1 MWQNTPIPNART
13 PDDEKPTLDRW
24 ARMQDTVPWLRFETQ
39 GATADPAVLTEA
51 VGDADAPKSS
61 RLGLRNLRRV
71 MQMLIPVAEKPGEDY
86 TLLGELF
93 TNVIAQWG
101 RYNAHVAASVG
112 GAETFERYGTGERFQ
127 PLPEA
132 TQRNAMRYL
141 EENAFEVPSWLIDR
155 AVLRRVEQEGVV
167 NRVRAAQANVL
178 NSLLSTQRLNRLVDY
193 EALVRPGEPLYTLPE
208 MLADLRRSVWTELTT
223 ANVRVPLYRRGLQRS
238 YLEAVDRQL
247 NPPPRPAGGPGPQ
260 PQQQPGAPP
269 APTANSD
276 VRPALRGQLMEID
289 RIAAAALSRT
299 SDAMTE
305 LHLRDVRFEIA
316 RILDPDRDRRAAR

>member
-1 MWQNTPIPNART
+1 
-13 PDDEKPTLDRW
+13 
-24 ARMQDTVPWLRFETQ
+24 
-39 GATADPAVLTEA
+39 
-51 VGDADAPKSS
+51 
-61 RLGLRNLRRV
+61 
-71 MQMLIPVAEKPGEDY
+71 
-86 TLLGELF
+86 
-93 TNVIAQWG
+93 
-101 RYNAHVAASVG
+101 
-112 GAETFERYGTGERFQ
+112 
-127 PLPEA
+127 
-132 TQRNAMRYL
+132 
-141 EENAFEVPSWLIDR
+141 
-155 AVLRRVEQEGVV
+155 
-167 NRVRAAQANVL
+167 
-178 NSLLSTQRLNRLVDY
+178 LVDY
-193 EALVRPGEPLYTLPE
+193 EALARPGEPLYTLPE